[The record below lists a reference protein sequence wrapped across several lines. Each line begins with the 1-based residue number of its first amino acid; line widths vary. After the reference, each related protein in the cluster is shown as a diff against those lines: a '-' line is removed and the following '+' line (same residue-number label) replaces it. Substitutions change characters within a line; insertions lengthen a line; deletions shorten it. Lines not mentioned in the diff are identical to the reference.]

1 MQRAARRSRLAEGGK
16 YMLHTDY
23 MLSDHRSA
31 PRETP
36 DQLESLCAKAV
47 LGTSVPCRFVA
58 RFDAERLGATRVQE
72 YGHTQCT
79 AASVTICS
87 HLYGCKPF

>member
-16 YMLHTDY
+16 YMLHTDA

-36 DQLESLCAKAV
+36 DQLESFCA
-47 LGTSVPCRFVA
+47 
-58 RFDAERLGATRVQE
+58 DAPLEHVTLLMLVSTLNRGPVGA
-72 YGHTQCT
+72 
-79 AASVTICS
+79 
-87 HLYGCKPF
+87 